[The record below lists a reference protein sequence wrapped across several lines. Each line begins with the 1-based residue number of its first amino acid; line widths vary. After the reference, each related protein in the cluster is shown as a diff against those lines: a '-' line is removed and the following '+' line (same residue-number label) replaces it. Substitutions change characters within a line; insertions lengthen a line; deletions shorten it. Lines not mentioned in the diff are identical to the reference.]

1 MNLNLPSS
9 SFDIIISCLLPAG
22 CLILIRSQLRLNDD
36 HKKLLWVANTLK
48 ITKNKAQHG
57 IPCTSLTGR
66 KYFFRNC
73 KKKRKFY
80 TMN

>member
-57 IPCTSLTGR
+57 IPCTPLTGR
-66 KYFFRNC
+66 KYFSETA
-73 KKKRKFY
+73 KRKENFIQ
-80 TMN
+80 